1 MRRDSIR
8 LGINDRPGCNLLA
21 ANVVNRRSGN
31 VLMDQQFRGHFGRSR
46 KSLFSDFFYNIVSRH
61 ENHAAAFFPYA
72 RNRRM
77 RSSQ

>member
-1 MRRDSIR
+1 MRHDSIR

-31 VLMDQQFRGHFGRSR
+31 VLMDQQYRDHFSRSR
-46 KSLFSDFFYNIVSRH
+46 QSLFSDFFYRLVSRH
-61 ENHAAAFFPYA
+61 ENRATAFFPYA
-72 RNRRM
+72 GNRRM